1 MVFYVVLV
9 VVRVTRNISK
19 ETTKVKLRFYH
30 LLEQTIKTLT
40 LKGTDP
46 AEILKVLPPSISSQ
60 FQSEEALTIDS
71 IFKEDAALDKE
82 LKWYS
87 FSPLKDII
95 NELCDDECKQR
106 HEDYVETLKSYLQ
119 SRIVPHFIV
128 PSGGKLPTY
137 SSPCART
144 ILVDPEWSQ
153 KLVSSKSDLSER
165 DFIASL
171 LDSTSKHVKFVSF
184 VSYSCA

>member
-1 MVFYVVLV
+1 MGLLTYEV
-9 VVRVTRNISK
+9 VVRVICFPDISK

-30 LLEQTIKTLT
+30 LLEQAIKTLT
-40 LKGTDP
+40 SKGVDP
-46 AEILKVLPPSISSQ
+46 ADILKVLPPNISSQ
-60 FQSEEALTIDS
+60 FQSEESLTIDS

-119 SRIVPHFIV
+119 SRLI
-128 PSGGKLPTY
+128 GKLPTY
-137 SSPCART
+137 SSPCT
-144 ILVDPEWSQ
+144 MILVDPEWSQ
-153 KLVSSKSDLSER
+153 KLVGSESDLSER

-171 LDSTSKHVKFVSF
+171 LDSTSKHVKFVS
-184 VSYSCA
+184 YICA